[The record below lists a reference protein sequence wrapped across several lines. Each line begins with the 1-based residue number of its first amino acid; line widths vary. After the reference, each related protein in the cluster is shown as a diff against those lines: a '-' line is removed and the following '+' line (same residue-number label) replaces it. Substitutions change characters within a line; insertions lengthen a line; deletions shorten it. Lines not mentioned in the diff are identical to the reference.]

1 MASPGMNSAFDELL
15 GEGSNSENDPG
26 NPEICRFIEFS
37 AQMEEE
43 RRMHAFGFGNS
54 DCEDESIPA
63 QLYDIDNQGCA
74 VRYDESSDGEEIFDD
89 PGQKFATDDD
99 GAARKNE
106 DDGEDRARQVVKLL
120 VIVFAGSARA
130 KQAVSV
136 TIGGA
141 DDDSGAE
148 MPSGWIISGKTVW
161 EGKDT
166 HFTSDHP
173 VVGGILLPR
182 SCDINSKLRASGEM
196 KNYFTNKHFMQ
207 FFLCALVDEE
217 VKETKLY
224 MKKLPEAREALSGI
238 ISSRRG
244 NNSCLPA
251 SVRRF
256 CE

>member
-1 MASPGMNSAFDELL
+1 
-15 GEGSNSENDPG
+15 
-26 NPEICRFIEFS
+26 
-37 AQMEEE
+37 
-43 RRMHAFGFGNS
+43 MHAFGFGNS

-136 TIGGA
+136 TIGGD

-173 VVGGILLPR
+173 VVGGILLPENYKLQCMPNQQKNVGFCR
-182 SCDINSKLRASGEM
+182 LGRERKSGSCRPARAAGE
-196 KNYFTNKHFMQ
+196 HFH
-207 FFLCALVDEE
+207 
-217 VKETKLY
+217 
-224 MKKLPEAREALSGI
+224 P
-238 ISSRRG
+238 
-244 NNSCLPA
+244 
-251 SVRRF
+251 
-256 CE
+256 